1 MIDVFKDYVI
11 PLLNKD
17 RELKANFVWGDSA
30 YIREYLLTLKKSSS
44 TAPYRF
50 PLIGLYSPFDEI
62 RDSSKYKGRVNLNLI
77 LAVNTL
83 PQYTNEQRLEVSFKQ
98 CLRPLYDDFMKVLST
113 CGRFDVPYNGIF
125 SHSYTENYS
134 FGKRG
139 AIDADGKEIDEKI
152 DAIEIKNL
160 ELTIKNVNC
169 YANRL

>member
-1 MIDVFKDYVI
+1 MIDTFKDYVI

-17 RELKANFVWGDSA
+17 RALKANFVWGDSA
-30 YIREYLLTLKKSSS
+30 YIREYLLTLKRSSS

-50 PLIGLYSPFDEI
+50 PLIGLYSPFDEL
-62 RDSSKYKGRVNLNLI
+62 RDSVAYKAKANVNLI
-77 LAVNTL
+77 IAVNTL
-83 PQYTNEQRLEVSFKQ
+83 PEYTNEQRLEVSFKQ
-98 CLRPLYDDFMKVLST
+98 CLRPLYEDFMRALSE
-113 CGRFDVPYNGIF
+113 CRRFDIPYDGF
-125 SHSYTENYS
+125 SHSYSENYT

-139 AIDADGKEIDEKI
+139 AIDADGKEVDEKI